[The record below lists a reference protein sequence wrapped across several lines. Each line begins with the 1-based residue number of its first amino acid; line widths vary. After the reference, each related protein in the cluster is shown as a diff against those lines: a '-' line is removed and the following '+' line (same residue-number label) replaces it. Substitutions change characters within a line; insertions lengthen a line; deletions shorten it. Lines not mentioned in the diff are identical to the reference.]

1 MWIGSEGITFLLHST
16 LPKVSKCYLMQMEK
30 HFLLCKVLGYY
41 PLQTTSNCMEGGRHT
56 PRTQAV
62 VNISALVSSSI
73 NYWVTSFKIC
83 DINDKD
89 LTSSIDYVP
98 NRHGNGFPLFVSYSM
113 HLSYD
118 LFKKQTPLFSSK
130 CDCVRKHVLYK
141 HYWLILR
148 VFSFCLINSCKQRE
162 INSLSFF

>member
-1 MWIGSEGITFLLHST
+1 MHVVVNFCTLFLLTICKSQEGRWQCKICNKLFFIYFFLCIGSEGITFLLHST

-41 PLQTTSNCMEGGRHT
+41 PLQTTSNCMEGGRHP

-98 NRHGNGFPLFVSYSM
+98 NRHRNGFSLFLSYSM
-113 HLSYD
+113 HLSYA
-118 LFKKQTPLFSSK
+118 F
-130 CDCVRKHVLYK
+130 
-141 HYWLILR
+141 I
-148 VFSFCLINSCKQRE
+148 
-162 INSLSFF
+162 